1 MSQRDDIACRQVV
14 ELLTDYL
21 EAAMAPDDRARLEE
35 HLRGCGG
42 CSRVL
47 SQLRETIAL
56 TGTLSGDQ
64 LPAELRDGLLDTF
77 RRWSAGVER

>member
-1 MSQRDDIACRQVV
+1 MSERNEIACRQVV

-21 EAAMAPDDRARLEE
+21 EDALTLGDRTRLEE
-35 HLRGCGG
+35 HLSGCGN

-56 TGTLSGDQ
+56 TGTLTEEQ
-64 LPAELRDGLLDTF
+64 LPDEVRDGLLATF
-77 RRWSAGVER
+77 RKWSAGVGR